1 MCYTNLMKHYSV
13 REKYTEKAKK
23 PLAEFHPL
31 LIDLLL
37 ARGVTT
43 REQADIFLKP
53 DYIRDMHDPFLLK
66 DMKKAVERILKAID
80 EKEKI
85 IIYSDY
91 DHDGVPGAVI
101 LHDFF
106 KKIGYQN
113 FENYIPHRHEEGFG
127 FHKEAVKEFA
137 KNGVKLVITIDCGI
151 ADVVATACAEDL
163 GINVIITDHHLVPT
177 PAPSALV
184 IINPKQTDCQYPE
197 KMLCGSGVIFKVVQA
212 LALSLSTFDF
222 RHTTISPI
230 PMGWEKWL
238 LDMAGIA
245 TLSDMVPLVGENR
258 ALAYYGLAVLRKSP
272 RVGLQALLNVT
283 KIDQRYVSEDDI
295 GFMIAPR
302 INAASRM
309 GIPYDAFKLFA
320 TTDLTEAGALA
331 THLDAKNTERK
342 GVVAG
347 MVKDI
352 KKHVSQR
359 YGDEVSPKL
368 IVMGNP
374 DWRPALLGLIASNI
388 VEAFSCPVFLWGRE
402 AEAEGILKGSCRS
415 YGSMHMLDL
424 MHATPVGTFLQF
436 GGHAFAAGFSF
447 AQEKVHLL
455 EESLLAGLSQIKQSD
470 KSEIIAVDAELE
482 IDHVSWTTYREVEK
496 LAPFGTGNPK
506 PLFIFKNV
514 LIKNIKV
521 FGKQKNHLEIG
532 FENSTG
538 KSVKAIGFFMT
549 ADTWGKELVSG
560 EFIDL
565 VATFEKSH
573 FRNFPELRLRVVDVL
588 RNK

>member
-1 MCYTNLMKHYSV
+1 MKQYAV
-13 REKYTEKAKK
+13 REKNTEKVKK
-23 PLAEFHPL
+23 PLSEFHPL

-43 REQADIFLKP
+43 REQAEIFLKP
-53 DYIRDMHDPFLLK
+53 DYARDVHDPFLLK

-127 FHKEAVKEFA
+127 FHKEAVEEFA
-137 KNGVKLVITIDCGI
+137 KKDVKLVITIDCGI
-151 ADVVATACAEDL
+151 ADVVATARAEEL

-177 PAPSALV
+177 SAPSAFAIV
-184 IINPKQTDCQYPE
+184 NPKQSDCEYPE
-197 KMLCGSGVIFKVVQA
+197 KMLCGAGVIFKVVQA
-212 LALSLSTFDF
+212 LALSLKIENLKFKIP
-222 RHTTISPI
+222 TTISSVTS
-230 PMGWEKWL
+230 GWEKWL

-258 ALAYYGLAVLRKSP
+258 ALAYYGLTVLRKSP
-272 RVGLQALLNVT
+272 RVGLQALLKVT
-283 KIDQRYVSEDDI
+283 KIDQRYISEDDI

-309 GIPYDAFKLFA
+309 GIPYDAFRLFA
-320 TTDLTEAGALA
+320 TTDPVEAGTLA
-331 THLDAKNTERK
+331 THLDTINTERK

-347 MVKDI
+347 MVKEI
-352 KKHVSQR
+352 KKQVSHR

-374 DWRPALLGLIASNI
+374 DWKPALLGLIASNI
-388 VEAFSCPVFLWGRE
+388 VDTFSCPVFLWGRE
-402 AEAEGILKGSCRS
+402 AEANGILKGSCRS

-424 MHATPVGTFLQF
+424 MHTTPPGTFLQF
-436 GGHAFAAGFSF
+436 GGHAFAAGFSC
-447 AQEKVHLL
+447 AQEKIHLL
-455 EESLLAGLSQIKQSD
+455 EDTLLAGISGMKQD
-470 KSEIIAVDAELE
+470 EKSENVFVDAELSL
-482 IDHVSWTTYREVEK
+482 DQVSWTTYREVEK
-496 LAPFGTGNPK
+496 LAPFGCGNPK

-514 LIKNIKV
+514 PIKNVKV
-521 FGKQKNHLEIG
+521 FGKQKNHLELG
-532 FENSTG
+532 FEGSDG
-538 KSVKAIGFFMT
+538 KQIKSIGFFMT
-549 ADTWGKELVSG
+549 TETWGSELVPG
-560 EFIDL
+560 EKIDL

-573 FRNFPELRLRVVDVL
+573 FRNFPELRLRIVDVV
-588 RNK
+588 RTK